1 MKRLKNIG
9 FILLWAV
16 LLLTGCRDDKFDIEP
31 QLYDVSVQLSLPENY
46 SGGSPE
52 NTTVRLINI
61 DNQLESEGVTD
72 ANGQYTFHKVTS
84 GNYRLWAGKK
94 YPATEARSLGSSL
107 VTDRDILQNRNVSLN
122 YSQADIT
129 VTGKTDL
136 GSKTLKESLAGLLVI
151 KELYYTGSR
160 TPNGKA
166 YWSDQFVEIFNNS
179 DETIYLDS
187 LYIASVYGASGNSTA
202 AAPSPYA
209 SVQDSVFLDFVWMI
223 PGTGKQHPLEPGKSI
238 VIAQDGMNHRDDPNG
253 NPNSIDLSHADW
265 ETFLYRPT
273 NQKDIDFA
281 EVPNLTEIFASM
293 QSTFDWIFSSYGTGI
308 VIYHNYQPSEVHF
321 VPRPNDTKGRILMVI
336 PAEWVL
342 DGVEALASADAG
354 AYHHIPYSIDAG
366 FVYCDGNFNLQSCRR
381 KIEQDLD
388 GRIILTDTNNSSE
401 DFEVIPFPTPG
412 TFN

>member
-1 MKRLKNIG
+1 MRRLKTIG
-9 FILLWAV
+9 LLLIWTV
-16 LLLTGCRDDKFDIEP
+16 TLLTGCRDDKFNVEP
-31 QLYDVSVQLSLPENY
+31 QLYDVSVQLSLPDSY
-46 SGGSPE
+46 SGASPE

-61 DNQLESEGVTD
+61 DNQLESEGVTG
-72 ANGQYTFHKVTS
+72 ANGQCTFHRVTA
-84 GNYRLWAGKK
+84 GKYRLWAGKK
-94 YPATEARSLGSSL
+94 YPAAEARSLGSSL
-107 VTDRDILQNRNVSLN
+107 VTDRDILQNRYVSLN
-122 YSQADIT
+122 YNQADIT
-129 VTGKTDL
+129 VTGNTDL
-136 GSKTLKESLAGLLVI
+136 GSKTLKENLAGLLVI

-209 SVQDSVFLDFVWMI
+209 GVQDSVFLDFVRMI
-223 PGTGKQHPLEPGKSI
+223 PGTGKDHPLKPGKSI

-253 NPNSIDLSHADW
+253 NPTSIDLSHADW
-265 ETFLYRPT
+265 ETFLYRPE

-293 QSTFDWIFSSYGTGI
+293 QSTFDWIFNSYGAGI
-308 VIYHNYQPSEVHF
+308 VIYRNYHQDEVHF
-321 VPRPNDTKGRILMVI
+321 VPRPNDTKGRTLMSI
-336 PAEWVL
+336 PSEWVL

-354 AYHHIPYSIDAG
+354 AYHRIPYSIDAG
-366 FVYCDGNFNLQSCRR
+366 FTYCNGNFNLQSCRR
-381 KIEQDLD
+381 KIEQEQD

-401 DFEVIPFPTPG
+401 DFDVILFPTPG